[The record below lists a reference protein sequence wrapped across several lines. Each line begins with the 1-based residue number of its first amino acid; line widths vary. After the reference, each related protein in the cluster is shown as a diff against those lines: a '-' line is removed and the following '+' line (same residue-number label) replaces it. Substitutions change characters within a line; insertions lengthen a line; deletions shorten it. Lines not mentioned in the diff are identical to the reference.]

1 MVTRR
6 TGSLMLS
13 ENGKKMKSV
22 FAVLKYNIIF
32 YYKDETVNLLC
43 IYHCVVEDAY
53 GNALY
58 R

>member
-1 MVTRR
+1 
-6 TGSLMLS
+6 MLS

-22 FAVLKYNIIF
+22 FAVLKNNIIF

-43 IYHCVVEDAY
+43 TYHYIVDDAH
-53 GNALY
+53 GNALH

>member
-1 MVTRR
+1 
-6 TGSLMLS
+6 MLS

-22 FAVLKYNIIF
+22 FAVLKNNIIF

-43 IYHCVVEDAY
+43 IYHCVVEDTY